1 MPGEGAARRRGLL
14 LVLGAT
20 VLWSLAGYFARLI
33 AHLDLGTVLCGRA
46 AFGGL
51 CISAWAAIELRR
63 GVLGPRLG
71 FGPLS
76 PLIVL
81 LSATAISS
89 YVAAVMTTTV
99 ADVLVIYATM
109 PFVAAGLSFL
119 INKEQ
124 VSRRTL
130 AAAAVAVVG
139 VVIMVASGLGSGRLL
154 GQALS
159 MLMTATFALMVVL
172 QRRDPAMS
180 MTSINAAAA
189 ILASLFGYSLSAH
202 PALDLR
208 DLLVLFLFGFTTICV
223 AFVMFMEG
231 AKLMPSAEA
240 GLISMLDV
248 ALGPLWVFLAFGENP
263 GPATLVGGAFVIG
276 AVIWRIIPEIAGPPA
291 AKDVTS
297 ASWPL

>member
-1 MPGEGAARRRGLL
+1 MPGDSAARRRGLL

-20 VLWSLAGYFARLI
+20 ILWSLAGYFARLL
-33 AHLDLGTVLCGRA
+33 AHLDLGTVLFGRSS
-46 AFGGL
+46 FGAL
-51 CISAWAAIELRR
+51 CISAWAVLEHRR
-63 GVLGPRLG
+63 GLLGPRLG

-89 YVAAVMTTTV
+89 YLAAVMTTTV

-109 PFVAAGLSFL
+109 PFVAAGMSFV
-119 INKEQ
+119 INGERA
-124 VSRRTL
+124 SRRTL
-130 AAAAVAVVG
+130 IAAGVATVG

-159 MLMTATFALMVVL
+159 LLMTAAFALMVVL
-172 QRRDPAMS
+172 QRRDPSMS
-180 MTSINAAAA
+180 MTSINAAGA
-189 ILASLFGYSLSAH
+189 ILAAVFGYSLSAH
-202 PALDLR
+202 PAVDVR
-208 DLLVLFLFGFTTICV
+208 DLVILFFFGLTTVCV

-231 AKLMPSAEA
+231 AKFVPAAEA
-240 GLISMLDV
+240 GLVSMLDV

-263 GPATLVGGAFVIG
+263 GLATLIGGAFVIA
-276 AVIWRIIPEIAGPPA
+276 AVSWRVIPEIRGGRAAGET
-291 AKDVTS
+291 TS

>member
-1 MPGEGAARRRGLL
+1 MPGESAARRRGLL

-20 VLWSLAGYFARLI
+20 ILWSLAGYFARLI
-33 AHLDLGTVLCGRA
+33 AHLDLGTVLFGRA
-46 AFGGL
+46 GFGAL
-51 CISAWAAIELRR
+51 CISAWAVFEQRR
-63 GVLGPRLG
+63 GVLGPRFG

-109 PFVAAGLSFL
+109 PFFAAGMAFV
-119 INKEQ
+119 INGERA
-124 VSRRTL
+124 SRRTL
-130 AAAAVAVVG
+130 IAAGVATLG
-139 VVIMVASGLGSGRLL
+139 VVIMVASGIGSGRLL

-159 MLMTATFALMVVL
+159 LLMTATFALMVVL
-172 QRRDPAMS
+172 QRRDPKMS
-180 MTSINAAAA
+180 MSSINAAAA
-189 ILASLFGYSLSAH
+189 FVACLFGYGLSAH
-202 PALDLR
+202 PVLAGR
-208 DLLVLFLFGFTTICV
+208 DIAILFIFGLTTVCI

-231 AKLMPSAEA
+231 AKSVPSAEA
-240 GLISMLDV
+240 GLVSMLDV

-263 GPATLVGGAFVIG
+263 GPATLIGGGFVVA
-276 AVIWRIIPEIAGPPA
+276 AVIWRVIPELRRAPTGGE
-291 AKDVTS
+291 VTS

>member
-1 MPGEGAARRRGLL
+1 MPGESAARRRGLL
-14 LVLGAT
+14 LVFAAT

-33 AHLDLGTVLCGRA
+33 AHLDLWTVLYGRA
-46 AFGGL
+46 GFGGL
-51 CISAWAAIELRR
+51 CIAVWAIVEQRR
-63 GVLGPRLG
+63 GRLGPRFG

-76 PLIVL
+76 PLIVV

-109 PFVAAGLSFL
+109 PFVAAGMALV
-119 INKEQ
+119 INGER

-130 AAAAVAVVG
+130 VAAGVAMIG
-139 VVIMVASGLGSGRLL
+139 VVLMVASGLGSGRLL

-159 MLMTATFALMVVL
+159 LLMTATFSLMVVL

-180 MTSINAAAA
+180 MTSINATAAFVA
-189 ILASLFGYSLSAH
+189 ATFGWGFSPH
-202 PALDLR
+202 PALSGQDIAI
-208 DLLVLFLFGFTTICV
+208 LFVFGLTTVCV

-231 AKLMPSAEA
+231 AKLVPSAEA
-240 GLISMLDV
+240 GLIGMLDV

-263 GPATLVGGAFVIG
+263 GLATLIGGAFVIA
-276 AVIWRIIPEIAGPPA
+276 AVIWRVIPEIRGAPPA
-291 AKDVTS
+291 DEVTS

>member
-1 MPGEGAARRRGLL
+1 MPGESAARRRGLL

-20 VLWSLAGYFARLI
+20 VLWSLAGYFARLL
-33 AHLDLGTVLCGRA
+33 AHLDLGTVLFGRA
-46 AFGGL
+46 GFGAL
-51 CISAWAAIELRR
+51 CIGAWAVLEQRR

-89 YVAAVMTTTV
+89 YIAAVMTTTV

-109 PFVAAGLSFL
+109 PFVAAGLSFV
-119 INKEQ
+119 INKER

-130 AAAAVAVVG
+130 VAAGVATVG
-139 VVIMVASGLGSGRLL
+139 VVIMVANGLGSGRLL

-172 QRRDPAMS
+172 QRRDPSMS

-189 ILASLFGYSLSAH
+189 VLASAFGYGLSAH
-202 PALDLR
+202 PALDGR
-208 DLLVLFLFGFTTICV
+208 DLAILFLFGLTTVCV

-231 AKLMPSAEA
+231 AKFVPSAEA
-240 GLISMLDV
+240 GLVSMLDV

-276 AVIWRIIPEIAGPPA
+276 AVIWRVIPEITKPPPA
-291 AKDVTS
+291 QEVTS

>member
-1 MPGEGAARRRGLL
+1 MRAERAARRKGLL
-14 LVLGAT
+14 LVLAAT

-33 AHLDLGTVLCGRA
+33 GHLDVGTVLFGRA
-46 AFGGL
+46 GFGCL
-51 CISAWAAIELRR
+51 CITAWAILEQRR
-63 GVLGPRLG
+63 GVLGPRFG

-89 YVAAVMTTTV
+89 YIAAVMSTTV
-99 ADVLVIYATM
+99 ADVLVIYATL

-119 INKEQ
+119 INKER

-130 AAAAVAVVG
+130 VSASVATVG

-159 MLMTATFALMVVL
+159 MLMTVTFALMVVL
-172 QRRDPAMS
+172 QRREPAMS
-180 MTSINAAAA
+180 MSSINAAAA
-189 ILASLFGYSLSAH
+189 FLAAIFGYTMSAH
-202 PALDLR
+202 PVLDLH
-208 DLLVLFLFGFTTICV
+208 DLVVLFLFGLTTVCV

-231 AKLMPSAEA
+231 AKFVPSAEA
-240 GLISMLDV
+240 GLVSMLDV

-263 GPATLVGGAFVIG
+263 GRWTLVGGAFVIG
-276 AVIWRIIPEIAGPPA
+276 AVVWRVIPEIVGWAPA
-291 AKDVTS
+291 KEVTS
-297 ASWPL
+297 ASLPL

>member
-1 MPGEGAARRRGLL
+1 MPGERAARRRGLL

-20 VLWSLAGYFARLI
+20 ILWSLAGYFARLL
-33 AHLDLGTVLCGRA
+33 AHLDLGTVLFGRA
-46 AFGGL
+46 SFGAL
-51 CISAWAAIELRR
+51 CLAAWAVLEQRR
-63 GVLGPRLG
+63 GVLGPRFG

-89 YVAAVMTTTV
+89 YIAAVMMTKV

-109 PFVAAGLSFL
+109 PFVAAGMSFVL
-119 INKEQ
+119 NGERA
-124 VSRRTL
+124 SRRTL
-130 AAAAVAVVG
+130 IAAGVATVG

-154 GQALS
+154 GQALAL
-159 MLMTATFALMVVL
+159 LMTATFALMVVL
-172 QRRDPAMS
+172 QRRDPSRS

-189 ILASLFGYSLSAH
+189 VLAALFGYSLSAH

-208 DLLVLFLFGFTTICV
+208 DVVILFLFGLTTVCV
-223 AFVMFMEG
+223 AFAMFMEG
-231 AKLMPSAEA
+231 AKFVPSAEA
-240 GLISMLDV
+240 GLVSMLDV

-263 GPATLVGGAFVIG
+263 GLATLIGGAFVIA
-276 AVIWRIIPEIAGPPA
+276 AVIWRIIPEITGRPA
-291 AKDVTS
+291 LGDVTS

>member
-1 MPGEGAARRRGLL
+1 MPGENAARRRGLL

-20 VLWSLAGYFARLI
+20 VLWSLAGYFARLL
-33 AHLDLGTVLCGRA
+33 AHLDLGTVLFGRA
-46 AFGGL
+46 SFGAL
-51 CISAWAAIELRR
+51 CISAWAVLEHRR
-63 GVLGPRLG
+63 GVLGARFG

-89 YVAAVMTTTV
+89 YIAAVMTTTV

-109 PFVAAGLSFL
+109 PFVAAGMAYV
-119 INKEQ
+119 INKERA
-124 VSRRTL
+124 SRRTL
-130 AAAAVAVVG
+130 IAAGAATVG

-159 MLMTATFALMVVL
+159 LLMTATFAMMVVL

-189 ILASLFGYSLSAH
+189 VVAALFGYSLSAH
-202 PALDLR
+202 PALDWR
-208 DLLVLFLFGFTTICV
+208 DIAILFVFGLTTVCV

-231 AKLMPSAEA
+231 AKSVPSAEA
-240 GLISMLDV
+240 GLVSMLDV
-248 ALGPLWVFLAFGENP
+248 ALGPLWVFIAFGENP
-263 GPATLVGGAFVIG
+263 GLPTLIGGAFVIA
-276 AVIWRIIPEIAGPPA
+276 AVIWRVMPEVRGATA
-291 AKDVTS
+291 VKDVTN

>member
-1 MPGEGAARRRGLL
+1 MPGESAARRRGLF
-14 LVLGAT
+14 LVFGAT

-46 AFGGL
+46 GFGAL
-51 CISAWAAIELRR
+51 CISAWAILEQRR
-63 GVLGPRLG
+63 GVLGPRFG

-76 PLIVL
+76 PLIVA

-89 YVAAVMTTTV
+89 YIAAIMTTTV

-109 PFVAAGLSFL
+109 PFVAAGMAFV
-119 INKEQ
+119 INGERA
-124 VSRRTL
+124 SRRTL
-130 AAAAVAVVG
+130 VAAGVATAG

-159 MLMTATFALMVVL
+159 LLMTATFALMTVL
-172 QRRDPAMS
+172 QRRDPTMS

-189 ILASLFGYSLSAH
+189 FLAAIFGYALSAH
-202 PALDLR
+202 PAVSVHDLA
-208 DLLVLFLFGFTTICV
+208 VLFIFGLTTVCV

-231 AKLMPSAEA
+231 AKAVPSAEA
-240 GLISMLDV
+240 GLVSMLDV

-263 GPATLVGGAFVIG
+263 GPATLIGGAFVIA
-276 AVIWRIIPEIAGPPA
+276 AVIWRVIPEIRGAPTG
-291 AKDVTS
+291 KGVTS

>member
-1 MPGEGAARRRGLL
+1 MPAQRAARRRGLL
-14 LVLGAT
+14 LVLGGT

-33 AHLDLGTVLCGRA
+33 GHLDVGTVLFARA
-46 AFGGL
+46 GFGGL
-51 CISAWAAIELRR
+51 CISAWAVFEHRR
-63 GVLGPRLG
+63 GVLGPRFG

-89 YVAAVMTTTV
+89 YIAAVMTTTV
-99 ADVLVIYATM
+99 ADVLVIYATL

-119 INKEQ
+119 INKER

-130 AAAAVAVVG
+130 ISACVATVG

-159 MLMTATFALMVVL
+159 MLMTVTFALMVVL

-189 ILASLFGYSLSAH
+189 FLAATFGYTMSAH

-208 DLLVLFLFGFTTICV
+208 DLIILFLFGLTTVCV

-231 AKLMPSAEA
+231 AKFVPSAEA
-240 GLISMLDV
+240 GLVSMLDV

-263 GPATLVGGAFVIG
+263 GRATLIGGAFVIG
-276 AVIWRIIPEIAGPPA
+276 AVIWRVIPEIAGEPR

>member
-1 MPGEGAARRRGLL
+1 MPGESAARRRGLL
-14 LVLGAT
+14 LVFGAT

-46 AFGGL
+46 GFGAL
-51 CISAWAAIELRR
+51 CISAWAILEQRR
-63 GVLGPRLG
+63 GVLGPRFG

-76 PLIVL
+76 PLIVA

-109 PFVAAGLSFL
+109 PFVAAGMAFV
-119 INKEQ
+119 INGERA
-124 VSRRTL
+124 SRRTL
-130 AAAAVAVVG
+130 VAAGFATVG
-139 VVIMVASGLGSGRLL
+139 VVVMVASGLGSGRLL

-189 ILASLFGYSLSAH
+189 FLAAIFGYGLSGH
-202 PALDLR
+202 PALDAR
-208 DLLVLFLFGFTTICV
+208 DIAILFIFGLTTVCV

-231 AKLMPSAEA
+231 AKAVPSAEA
-240 GLISMLDV
+240 GLVSMLDV

-263 GPATLVGGAFVIG
+263 GPATLVGGAFVIA
-276 AVIWRIIPEIAGPPA
+276 AVIWRMIPEIRGAPTG
-291 AKDVTS
+291 KDVTT